1 METTDF
7 VKVIRNMRM
16 IVIVTIIT
24 AFIACTIFALLYVRV
39 SSDNS
44 EKIYVVTDAG
54 SFMAKRNE
62 YGLRYDYEV
71 KNHIRMF
78 FQNLLEADQ
87 NTYTQNL
94 EKALNLIDNV
104 SGKRVYDQMQTSG
117 FYDIYKKEN
126 AHTRVLVDDIQIKMD
141 SRPIKA
147 KILLRQQVYWAGYT
161 KEVNY
166 GAVIEVIEDNRSE
179 KNPFG
184 LLITSLDF
192 VNYNPETT
200 TKDSIQ

>member
-161 KEVNY
+161 KDVNY
-166 GAVIEVIEDNRSE
+166 GAVLEIIEDNRSE

-192 VNYNPETT
+192 INYNPETT

>member
-16 IVIVTIIT
+16 IVIVTVVS
-24 AFIACTIFALLYVRV
+24 AFIACTVFAFLYVKL

-44 EKIYVVTDAG
+44 DKIYVVTDAG

-62 YGLRYDYEV
+62 YALRYDYEV
-71 KNHIRMF
+71 KNHVRLF
-78 FQNLLEADQ
+78 FQNLFEADQ
-87 NTYTQNL
+87 YTYTQNL
-94 EKALNLIDNV
+94 ESALNLIDNV
-104 SGKRVYDQMQTSG
+104 SGRKVYDQMQRSG

-126 AHTRVLVDDIQIKMD
+126 AHTKILVDEIKVNMD

-166 GAVIEVIEDNRSE
+166 GAIMDVVEDNRSE

-184 LLITSLDF
+184 LMITSLNF
-192 VNYNPETT
+192 INYAPETT
-200 TKDSIQ
+200 PKDSIQ